1 MSSTG
6 ANRESEGGTMKKVID
21 NPATEPQSHT
31 YAEDQSRSNT
41 GQQGGKC
48 SSGISDHK
56 PVESYIKIIFTICY
70 SRKNVA

>member
-6 ANRESEGGTMKKVID
+6 ANRESEGGTMKNVID

-48 SSGISDHK
+48 SS
-56 PVESYIKIIFTICY
+56 VESYIKIIFNICY

>member
-6 ANRESEGGTMKKVID
+6 ANRESEGGTMKNVID

-56 PVESYIKIIFTICY
+56 PGQSSCSNCQK
-70 SRKNVA
+70 K

>member
-56 PVESYIKIIFTICY
+56 P
-70 SRKNVA
+70 